1 MSLRRV
7 ILLSK
12 LKAIRE
18 LIFPLLEKPS
28 PEQIQDQ
35 RNKLGDDVLRINST
49 DWNKN
54 ADLIHTDTV
63 RLYQEECQRKSSAD
77 VKAGIYLA
85 AVTAFA
91 PVLVS
96 MIPKLLVFNHY
107 IYLVYLSLVISL
119 LATFYLLM
127 SGYWA
132 FKTLKVS
139 VSYRL
144 DIGELI
150 EINNNAR
157 PKCAYIKDMMTVITH
172 NKIAVNSKVT
182 CIKMA
187 HEYLLR
193 TFTMFIILL
202 LMQITWQETKAYI
215 TPNLNK
221 NIKENVK
228 KIDTKLSPK
237 FTIDYLGYIG
247 PFTTAK
253 TELQSN
259 RVVETINYQL
269 KSMLDEK
276 LRLNINIKT
285 ILLIGITDRRAL
297 KNEAKKEWGSNKY
310 LAEAR
315 AKKVKIELLKLLKD
329 KAYQSLKGIQILQVP
344 YGPTNKN
351 DFSND
356 RKVDIYYGY

>member
-12 LKAIRE
+12 LRAIRE
-18 LIFPLLEKPS
+18 LIFPFLEKSS
-28 PEQIQDQ
+28 PEEIQDQ
-35 RNKLGDDVLRINST
+35 KDKLEDDVHRINST

-202 LMQITWQETKAYI
+202 LMQITWQETKTYI
-215 TPNLNK
+215 TPNV
-221 NIKENVK
+221 KENVK
-228 KIDTKLSPK
+228 EIEIKSSPK
-237 FTIDYLGYIG
+237 FNIDYLGYIG

-253 TELQSN
+253 TELQTN

-285 ILLIGITDRRAL
+285 IILIGVTDRRAL

-329 KAYQSLKGIQILQVP
+329 ETYHSLKGIQILQVP
-344 YGPTNKN
+344 YGPTYES